1 MSTKKVKTCDD
12 DYGDFPYEIWAY
24 RKLTKEECLQI
35 ISEHEKKHGK
45 RLNPK
50 EMLTIETEIR

>member
-1 MSTKKVKTCDD
+1 MEKVRTGGD

-24 RKLTKEECLQI
+24 RILTKEECLQI

-45 RLNPK
+45 RLNHK
-50 EMLTIETEIR
+50 EMLTIDTEIR